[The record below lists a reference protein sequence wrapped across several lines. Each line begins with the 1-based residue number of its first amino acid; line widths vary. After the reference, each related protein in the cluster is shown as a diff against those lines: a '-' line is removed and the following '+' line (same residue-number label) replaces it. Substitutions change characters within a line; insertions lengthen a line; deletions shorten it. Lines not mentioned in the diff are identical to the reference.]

1 MKITVPKKSLL
12 TSLGYVIGATTA
24 YNVNPKQSHVLF
36 QLDKKKLTL
45 LATNYEIQITSSFAA
60 KAEEKLKRLVPA
72 SKLNSV
78 LRSLDDVDK
87 LHIDFKENSAQFKA
101 GDSVFSLMT
110 QSADDFTCL
119 GKEGDFEEMGKLEA
133 SDLQTGFQMVRY
145 AASDQSH
152 RMMLNGILL
161 EGDQDKL
168 SFIATDGH
176 RMAVKTLS
184 VGKKTEVRRIIPK
197 RSVELILQHLDDVE
211 SVNVSVSDRVVKFET
226 NQFEF
231 ISNVIDEKYPDYR
244 SVIPRNNDKKALVER
259 KKMLACMKRA
269 IALSDK
275 NAVVM
280 INFDTGKMSIES
292 SSKDNDNFAERL
304 EVKYE
309 SEKLEIGFNVSFLT
323 EMLNVVKEDI
333 LEIQLLDSRS
343 GVLIKPVAEEGKE
356 SSFLYVIMPVRV

>member
-1 MKITVPKKSLL
+1 M
-12 TSLGYVIGATTA
+12 
-24 YNVNPKQSHVLF
+24 
-36 QLDKKKLTL
+36 
-45 LATNYEIQITSSFAA
+45 
-60 KAEEKLKRLVPA
+60 PA

-152 RMMLNGILL
+152 RMMLNGVLL

-184 VGKKTEVRRIIPK
+184 VGKKNGSPANHPQAK
-197 RSVELILQHLDDVE
+197 RGIDFASTWTMWNR
-211 SVNVSVSDRVVKFET
+211 SMSVSATGVVKFET

-259 KKMLACMKRA
+259 KKMLACMKRP
-269 IALSDK
+269 SPCP
-275 NAVVM
+275 
-280 INFDTGKMSIES
+280 T
-292 SSKDNDNFAERL
+292 R
-304 EVKYE
+304 
-309 SEKLEIGFNVSFLT
+309 T
-323 EMLNVVKEDI
+323 
-333 LEIQLLDSRS
+333 
-343 GVLIKPVAEEGKE
+343 PW
-356 SSFLYVIMPVRV
+356 